1 MARSLLGAIRRRSA
15 SASSRKPGS
24 RDLNKQA
31 AALNAPRRAAARK
44 KAASALVSPAGR
56 FKAVMNPKRKPK
68 AQGPIGTGA
77 GGKANAAARS
87 RRTAAA
93 KKKAAAARKVSQAK
107 LRKRLHGTAKT
118 KKVGTSA
125 RTYAR
130 RNR

>member
-24 RDLNKQA
+24 RDLNKQ
-31 AALNAPRRAAARK
+31 AAARK